1 MSNFSKN
8 IEQQKER
15 KERNKVR
22 RETLGKFF
30 FDLAKLTFAGL
41 VIGGITPVFSEV
53 QQDGNVTFISLGL
66 VTTIALAWL
75 GDDIIKK

>member
-30 FDLAKLTFAGL
+30 FDLAKLSFAGL
-41 VIGGITPVFSEV
+41 VIGWITPINDNKDFDNNLIVML
-53 QQDGNVTFISLGL
+53 LGL
-66 VTTIALAWL
+66 LFTIIFSVIGNKVL
-75 GDDIIKK
+75 K